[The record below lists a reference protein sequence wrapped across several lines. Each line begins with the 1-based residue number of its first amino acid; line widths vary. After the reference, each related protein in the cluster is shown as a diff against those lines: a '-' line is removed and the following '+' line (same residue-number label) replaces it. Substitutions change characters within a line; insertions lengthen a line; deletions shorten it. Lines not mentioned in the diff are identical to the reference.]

1 MVTKAHTQGHKRCN
15 HRHNHTVT
23 TMHIHTQ
30 TQTKKYRILVK
41 EQLSHTH
48 RATQMPGSHA
58 DPIAYI
64 TRHNHQHKTQTHAQD
79 SSESP
84 APAHMRA
91 HTATVT
97 QTPGHTLSH
106 LPIACFPL
114 PPMYHTQSR
123 RHPQSLQ
130 TDRAALR
137 PWGAAPHPQPESWS
151 LGGHTQEREAA
162 HCLWVG
168 PLPGSWA
175 APGTLDQA
183 FGGCLKFP
191 YFIQAGWVVESQAQG
206 PCFEKGVFLGH
217 RPRIAG
223 VLCSGRL

>member
-1 MVTKAHTQGHKRCN
+1 MAHGHRVIDTTPRTQSQLHPQLVRHTVAQLQTQHTHCHNPVMVSKAHTLGHKRCN

-23 TMHIHTQ
+23 TMHTHTQ
-30 TQTKKYRILVK
+30 TQTTKYRVLDK

-114 PPMYHTQSR
+114 PPRYHTQSR
-123 RHPQSLQ
+123 RHPQTLQ
-130 TDRAALR
+130 TDRAALG

-151 LGGHTQEREAA
+151 LGAIPRRGRQRIVCGWGHSQAA
-162 HCLWVG
+162 GQPQG
-168 PLPGSWA
+168 PLTKP
-175 APGTLDQA
+175 L
-183 FGGCLKFP
+183 
-191 YFIQAGWVVESQAQG
+191 
-206 PCFEKGVFLGH
+206 GV
-217 RPRIAG
+217 A
-223 VLCSGRL
+223 